1 MKRLC
6 NVLIFLCLYA
16 SAAFAVQ
23 VNLNFYADGQKIH
36 TEKVESGNTYTLSTI
51 LSNAGISVSGCRGYS
66 FFGWKE
72 DGPVEGDETPTCVTT
87 VTPAANVNLYAVYQ
101 RTGAAANRYTRIT
114 STSELR
120 DGGQYV
126 IACYYEWDGDVYYG
140 PSYFALGNTQEAG
153 TDGYW
158 WTAGD
163 TYTPSGGGT
172 PCRNTSCD
180 VYTKKYSISASQVYP
195 DAGTIAN
202 PANTI
207 IWTLSGSE
215 GAWKWTNGTGAT
227 AKSLYIR
234 RGLGQKYYLCNNNLY
249 TITGQSYGEE
259 LLTAAGNTCSVTAAN
274 GEFNFESAGYYLTY
288 SNDEND
294 YFQTATSNDWTFYL
308 YKKESEY
315 TSFPNCSNWI
325 VHLDALDGTIV
336 GTSPAAS
343 TTDVSETTSGSGVTL
358 PSATMS
364 GAACT
369 GWVFSGW
376 HSESA
381 IYGTTTPPTLH
392 TGSYTPAYDGEN
404 LYAVYQAGENA
415 TAYEQITSAS
425 ELNNG
430 DVCVIV
436 YTENDKAITYANTN
450 NSWNGTTVTITNN
463 QITSTVSG
471 TMEWTYNSSGNCFY
485 YGSTPLAY
493 VGKQNTYNNVLTNN
507 DSPFK
512 LVATRQS
519 QSYYVRWNGSTFG
532 NTTTNSQNT
541 FKIYKKVTTYA
552 TYSSYPHCTPY
563 TVTLYACGGTI
574 NGDAT
579 RVITET
585 IAGGGI
591 TLPTKENVTL
601 RCPDDGWEFAGWL
614 EGDELG
620 SVEDVDFTGLHTGS
634 YAPSRDG
641 VKLYAVFKRRIN
653 TFRILNQPEEMVTG
667 DNYLITA
674 YDGTYDYEISSAKY
688 SDNYLSGVQAA
699 APQGGEGYYI
709 EVDTTAV
716 GWKNALWTMAGT
728 YSNCTF
734 LNVGN
739 GEYLTS
745 TTGGY
750 TRTANTGTSYT
761 VARPTADFYFTIKHS
776 ANNYYINYDTT
787 NNYFST
793 STSAGNYMFVYRQMK
808 EYTSWP
814 HCDPFTVNFDG
825 CGGTAGET
833 SLTESAAYAGI
844 TLPNAYANSDCRKEG
859 WEFAGWAT
867 SPVSEESNTLPQ
879 DILPAGTI
887 YYPTINN
894 ATLYAVYQV
903 KEDNY
908 KRITSKTELRIGI
921 NYIIATSGNYAL
933 SNTAYNTNYVSSV
946 AVTPVSNVIANDNGN
961 IVWRLQGTTD
971 AYELYNAAGSKY
983 LDLSTEGYAL
993 LTMDAED
1000 NFVITYSSGTFIVRS
1015 VMALSKTKYLGFTS
1029 PYFNTVESGSLTY
1042 IYFYQQQATY
1052 HSYPSCVEAA
1062 DALRWD
1068 ADHVF
1073 MESYSLSGAPDMN
1086 NSIGDPA
1093 SQTDGTWRINYND
1106 VLTPCTKVTVTWGGE
1121 TSKIRV
1127 PYVVSSSSTSST
1139 VLGGSDCS
1147 ECDLVILPG
1156 QTLTVDADKTL
1167 HNLTVYEGGTLLVN
1181 NNVTLTLH
1189 ALILQIDGDESS
1201 APEVQFGGANAN
1213 LVVELG
1219 EIYLDRRLDEEDY
1232 YWFTLPYDA
1241 QVQEISY
1248 SNLAS
1253 NGNVAP
1259 VYRQDFFLKYYD
1271 GAKRASDINAGN
1283 RADTYWT
1290 HVAAKGSDYTLNAG
1304 QGYIIGIAN
1313 QKNKTQADGRK
1324 HTKRVLRIT
1333 MKPASNWNAQERG
1346 TGKTTPISASTI
1358 DDENL
1363 AYNAGWN
1370 LIGNPYMHTYSTG
1383 SVGSN
1388 SGLKNGFWEQEL
1400 NDQGKWTGQWVP
1412 TDGSENVPYLTLYNR
1427 STGSYEQV
1435 LAQNHD
1441 IKPFTAVFV
1450 QVEEGDKVNFTSP
1463 MAVNRM
1469 PAYMRFMQEET
1480 PVYTGITL
1488 SGEAGKDQTGIVLAD
1503 HYTPAYEVGA
1513 DLYKWENKGKVNL
1526 YTLIEDKALAFIS
1539 LADNDASN
1547 IPVGIN
1553 LPAAGNYTISFDLQ
1567 YSPLLIDTLLLTD
1580 HLTGITTNLLLED
1593 YSFNTEAGV
1602 NNSRFTL
1609 NCKRSRQSQ
1618 EEEVPTDLN
1627 AISNELYCTGVQ
1639 DGILLK
1645 SEQPAEV
1652 RIFDSTG
1659 KQVIHS
1665 VEVQGIQHFALQTG
1679 VYNLYITQQNKQ
1691 TTLRAIVK

>member
-23 VNLNFYADGQKIH
+23 VNINFYADGQKIH

-51 LSNAGISVSGCRGYS
+51 LSNAGISVSGCRGYN
-66 FFGWKE
+66 FIGWKE
-72 DGPVEGDETPTCVTT
+72 EGPVEGDETPTRVTT
-87 VTPAANVNLYAVYQ
+87 VTPDANVNLYAVYQ
-101 RTGAAANRYTRIT
+101 RTGADANRYTRIT
-114 STSELR
+114 STSELQA
-120 DGGQYV
+120 GSQYLIV
-126 IACYYEWDGDVYYG
+126 CYYEWDGDVYYG

-158 WTAGD
+158 WTVGD
-163 TYTPSGGGT
+163 TYTPSGGWGT

-234 RGLGQKYYLCNNNLY
+234 RGFGQKYYLCNDNLY

-343 TTDVSETTSGSGVTL
+343 TTDVSETSSGSGVTL
-358 PSATMS
+358 PNATMAD
-364 GAACT
+364 AACSSWAFA
-369 GWVFSGW
+369 GWNP
-376 HSESA
+376 ESP
-381 IYGTTTPPTLH
+381 IYGTTNAPTLQ
-392 TGSYTPAYDGEN
+392 TGTYNPPYNGTT
-404 LYAVYQAGENA
+404 LYAVYQAGEND
-415 TAYEQITSAS
+415 TYWERITNWD
-425 ELNNG
+425 ELQNG
-430 DVCVIV
+430 DVCVV
-436 YTENDKAITYANTN
+436 ATTGGRAVNTTYTSGFGGNYFG
-450 NSWNGTTVTITNN
+450 SSTI
-463 QITSTVSG
+463 TVSG
-471 TMEWTYNSSGNCFY
+471 RRLAAEPASGIQWTWSGSYFYSGSTTLSDNSSRTGNYVYKGSGSEPFVLDEYNYSGY
-485 YGSTPLAY
+485 YLY
-493 VGKQNTYNNVLTNN
+493 LNNQNRFVE
-507 DSPFK
+507 S
-512 LVATRQS
+512 
-519 QSYYVRWNGSTFG
+519 
-532 NTTTNSQNT
+532 TNSTQ
-541 FKIYKKVTTYA
+541 FYIYKKITTYA

-563 TVTLYACGGTI
+563 SVTLNVAGGKFEDTGSRESRI
-574 NGDAT
+574 VSEVT
-579 RVITET
+579 
-585 IAGGGI
+585 AGGGV
-591 TLPTKENVTL
+591 TLPNVL
-601 RCPDDGWEFAGWL
+601 PLCPDDGWEFVGWQ
-614 EGDELG
+614 EGSEVG
-620 SVEDVDFTGLHTGS
+620 SVKDVDYTGLYTDS

-641 VKLYAVFKRRIN
+641 VTLYAVFKRRIN

-761 VARPTADFYFTIKHS
+761 VARPTANFYFTIKHS
-776 ANNYYINYDTT
+776 ANNYYINYNTT

-844 TLPNAYANSDCRKEG
+844 TLPNAYANSDCSKEG
-859 WEFAGWAT
+859 WIFAGWAT
-867 SPVSEESNTLPQ
+867 EPVSEESNSLPM
-879 DILPAGTI
+879 DVLPAGTH
-887 YYPTINN
+887 YSPTVNGG
-894 ATLYAVYQV
+894 TLYAVYQQ
-903 KEDNY
+903 KQNTF
-908 KRITSKTELRIGI
+908 KRISSLSDLRIGL
-921 NYIIATSGNYAL
+921 NYIIATSSNAL
-933 SNTAYNTNYVSSV
+933 SNTAQNTNYVASK
-946 AVTPVSNVIANDNGN
+946 AVTPASNI
-961 IVWRLQGTTD
+961 ITTD
-971 AYELYNAAGSKY
+971 DADIQWRIQGVRGAYEFYNTANNKY

-993 LTMDAED
+993 LKDNADD
-1000 NFVITYSSGTFIVRS
+1000 NFVISVSSGVFYVRS
-1015 VMALSKTKYLGFTS
+1015 IMALSNTKYLGYTS
-1029 PYFNTVESGSLTY
+1029 NYFNTVESANVPT

-1052 HSYPSCVEAA
+1052 HSYPSCVEAVE
-1062 DALRWD
+1062 ALRWD
-1068 ADHVF
+1068 ENYVYV
-1073 MESYSLSGAPDMN
+1073 ESYTLSDAPDMN
-1086 NSIGDPA
+1086 KSIGDPV
-1093 SQTDGTWRINYND
+1093 SQTDGTWQIAYNEA
-1106 VLTPCTKVTVTWGGE
+1106 LTPCSKVTVNWDGE
-1121 TSKIRV
+1121 ISKVKV
-1127 PYVVSSSSTSST
+1127 PYVVSANSNSSSLLT
-1139 VLGGSDCS
+1139 LPDCS
-1147 ECDLVILPG
+1147 ECDLVVLSG
-1156 QTLTVDADKTL
+1156 KTLTVNSNVTL
-1167 HNLTVYEGGTLLVN
+1167 HNLTIYEGGTLHIN
-1181 NNVTLTLH
+1181 NNVTLTVHSLT
-1189 ALILQIDGDESS
+1189 LRIDGDESK

-1346 TGKTTPISASTI
+1346 TGKTAPISASTI

-1526 YTLIEDKALAFIS
+1526 YTLIEDKALAFMA

-1665 VEVQGIQHFALQTG
+1665 VGVQGMQHFALQTG